1 MKTKIFQHPGTI
13 SPDKLSEEV
22 NSFIEKMGNEHST
35 FEVIDIKLSTTS
47 FASNNSAAI
56 INTILLMYKI

>member
-22 NSFIEKMGNEHST
+22 NSFIDKMEKEHST
-35 FEVIDIKLSTTS
+35 FEVKDIKLSTTS

-56 INTILLMYKI
+56 LNTLSLIYQI

>member
-22 NSFIEKMGNEHST
+22 NSFIDKMEKEHST
-35 FEVIDIKLSTTS
+35 FEVKDIKLSTTS

-56 INTILLMYKI
+56 INTILLIYKI